1 MYFWLFFC
9 GENGFDDIAVNV
21 TSLEKLLD
29 LASDILDILSQDI
42 FLFLFVDETLID
54 NNEYLET
61 LPAWTQL
68 FICKPSQKE
77 KNLIYFEIKTA
88 IAACQS
94 MLKCL

>member
-9 GENGFDDIAVNV
+9 AKNRFDDIAVNV

-29 LASDILDILSQDI
+29 LASDILDIQSQNI
-42 FLFLFVDETLID
+42 SLFLSVDGTLID

-68 FICKPSQKE
+68 FTCKPYQKE
-77 KNLIYFEIKTA
+77 KLLICFDIKRVTA
-88 IAACQS
+88 TCQS
-94 MLKCL
+94 R

>member
-1 MYFWLFFC
+1 MHFWLFFC
-9 GENGFDDIAVNV
+9 AENCFDDIAVIL

-42 FLFLFVDETLID
+42 FLFLFIDDTLID
-54 NNEYLET
+54 NNEYLES

-68 FICKPSQKE
+68 FICKPCQKE
-77 KNLIYFEIKTA
+77 KRLIYFEIERA

-94 MLKCL
+94 L

>member
-1 MYFWLFFC
+1 MHFWLFFC

-42 FLFLFVDETLID
+42 FLFLFID
-54 NNEYLET
+54 GASIESNEYLET

-68 FICKPSQKE
+68 FICKPFQKE
-77 KNLIYFEIKTA
+77 EKLIYLEIKRA
-88 IAACQS
+88 IAAWQA
-94 MLKCL
+94 M

>member
-9 GENGFDDIAVNV
+9 GENGIDNIAVKV
-21 TSLEKLLD
+21 ASLEKLLD
-29 LASDILDILSQDI
+29 LAFDILDILSQDI
-42 FLFLFVDETLID
+42 FLFLFVDKKLID

-61 LPAWTQL
+61 SPAWTHL

-77 KNLIYFEIKTA
+77 KILIYFEIKSA

-94 MLKCL
+94 M